1 MLGYEKSNIDLSRED
16 AFEKI
21 QSNPSLV
28 EECKLDRTAET
39 ENVDGTHDVF
49 QDFQP
54 VAFFVF
60 HRHRRPRS
68 WFIRLVTWPYPFSA
82 FKLLLFYVYIC

>member
-1 MLGYEKSNIDLSRED
+1 MLGYEKSNADLSRED

-28 EECKLDRTAET
+28 EECKLNRNAEPQYNNEI
-39 ENVDGTHDVF
+39 ENVDGSYDVF

-54 VAFFVF
+54 VAFFIF
-60 HRHRRPRS
+60 RRDRCPRS
-68 WFIRLVTWPYPFSA
+68 WFIRLVTWPYPF
-82 FKLLLFYVYIC
+82 